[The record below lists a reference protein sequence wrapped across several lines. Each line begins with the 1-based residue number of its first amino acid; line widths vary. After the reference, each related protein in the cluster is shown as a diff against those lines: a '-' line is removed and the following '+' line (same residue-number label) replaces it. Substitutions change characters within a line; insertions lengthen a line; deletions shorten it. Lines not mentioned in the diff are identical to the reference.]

1 MPAETQEP
9 CPVMNLTQEIKVH
22 TINFYLENN
31 DACTSLSKKGCV
43 FNFGFKMSTMRVEQE
58 INWFFQ
64 ISANGNEQEMFARI
78 FHESLAA
85 TTYMAVLP
93 GVLGCRPLRR
103 TVQVRLGT
111 NTLRLPSAQPS
122 SWSRDSNS

>member
-1 MPAETQEP
+1 
-9 CPVMNLTQEIKVH
+9 MNGATKVH
-22 TINFYLENN
+22 TINFYPKKN
-31 DACTSLSKKGCV
+31 DICTRSSKKACV
-43 FNFGFKMSTMRVEQE
+43 CHLGSKVSTVRVEQA

-85 TTYMAVLP
+85 TTDMAVLP
-93 GVLGCRPLRR
+93 GVLGCRNLRR

-111 NTLRLPSAQPS
+111 NTLRLPSGTPIFVV
-122 SWSRDSNS
+122 SRQQFMNDPG